1 MGLYLG
7 ILTDNDCYI
16 LRVVMIMKRN
26 ILWNLIANIIP
37 IVLMNIVGHA
47 TFYIDSKHF
56 EAQIT
61 LLISTMLVL
70 TTQ

>member
-1 MGLYLG
+1 
-7 ILTDNDCYI
+7 
-16 LRVVMIMKRN
+16 MIMKRN
-26 ILWNLIANIIP
+26 VLWNLVANIGP
-37 IVLMNIVGHA
+37 IVLMNIIGHA
-47 TFYIDSKHF
+47 TFYIGYNHF